1 MPTSQIQAAVD
12 AISAKQIDNEMGTA
26 RYSLLFKPG
35 TYGTAAAPL
44 KFQVGYYTEVAGLG
58 KNPTDVT
65 INGSVDVYNR
75 CITVDKCFALN
86 SFWRSLSNLTVN
98 VSGGTTDCRK
108 TGMFW
113 AASQASPM
121 RRVNINGNLTLMDYC
136 TNGPQWASGGFIAD
150 SKTDTVTNGSQQQ
163 YLVRNSS
170 IGTWSNGVW
179 NQVFAGV
186 KGAPATNFSLPHTNP
201 DGKVVPGH
209 LHHVADQSGEPGE
222 ALPLHR
228 RVGQL
233 QRLRAQ
239 RRHQF
244 VRHHLGERPDARQVA
259 AAVQLLSWPRRPTRS
274 RPSTAS
280 SAAART

>member
-1 MPTSQIQAAVD
+1 M
-12 AISAKQIDNEMGTA
+12 
-26 RYSLLFKPG
+26 
-35 TYGTAAAPL
+35 
-44 KFQVGYYTEVAGLG
+44 
-58 KNPTDVT
+58 T

-186 KGAPATNFSLPHTNP
+186 QGAPATNFSLPHTNP
-201 DGKVVPGH
+201 DGTVVPGTYTT
-209 LHHVADQSGEPGE
+209 LPTNPASREKPYLYIDASGNYNVFVPSAATNSSGTTW
-222 ALPLHR
+222 ASGHR
-228 RVGQL
+228 RPAS
-233 QRLRAQ
+233 RCRCPAS
-239 RRHQF
+239 
-244 VRHHLGERPDARQVA
+244 
-259 AAVQLLSWPRRPTRS
+259 SWPPRPTRS
-274 RPSTAS
+274 PPSTAS
-280 SAAART
+280 SPAART